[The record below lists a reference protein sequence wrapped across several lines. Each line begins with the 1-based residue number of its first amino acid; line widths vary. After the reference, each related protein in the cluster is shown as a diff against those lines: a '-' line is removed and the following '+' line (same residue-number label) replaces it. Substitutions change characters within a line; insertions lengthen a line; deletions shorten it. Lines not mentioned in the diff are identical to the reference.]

1 MLSGC
6 ALIATRRNT
15 QGKSMNELMARV
27 LEFLRATTYTGD
39 YGGPVI
45 EHTKLHKHHAI
56 HLPEYQCEACALV
69 KELEKHLATKD
80 RWHYIPPSQCLTFE
94 ELGETAWR
102 CLLKEKHEGP
112 HVYINH

>member
-1 MLSGC
+1 M
-6 ALIATRRNT
+6 A
-15 QGKSMNELMARV
+15 NELMARI
-27 LEFLRATTYTGD
+27 LDFLKATTYTGD
-39 YGGPVI
+39 YGGPII